1 MLLEFPDDPACE
13 TLERQY
19 MLGPSLLVAP
29 VFSAAGEV
37 TYYVPAGRW
46 THLITGEVIEGPGWR
61 RETHGYLSLPLLVRP
76 GTLLPLAARDDRP
89 DYDYLEGVELKAY
102 ELAEGATATAVVHT
116 LNGSVAAVF
125 TARRAG
131 EQVTVTREDSST
143 N

>member
-1 MLLEFPDDPACE
+1 
-13 TLERQY
+13 
-19 MLGPSLLVAP
+19 
-29 VFSAAGEV
+29 
-37 TYYVPAGRW
+37 
-46 THLITGEVIEGPGWR
+46 
-61 RETHGYLSLPLLVRP
+61 VRP
-76 GTLLPLAARDDRP
+76 GTLLALGARDDRP

-102 ELAEGATATAVVHT
+102 ELAEGTTATAVVHT